1 MSFLHCSKEQLLYTG
16 LFPPVFS
23 HLFTL
28 ANSFGLCKICIDTV
42 RKRYLP
48 DKKLSLILIFFFPIF
63 RMTFT
68 IKANI
73 GGYLKLMNRENN
85 NKIEYHS
92 LTQSVHEREYLYHWD
107 LVNPYHCVGVS
118 PAGSC
123 PQFLTVVDLTENVSI
138 SIFV

>member
-1 MSFLHCSKEQLLYTG
+1 
-16 LFPPVFS
+16 
-23 HLFTL
+23 
-28 ANSFGLCKICIDTV
+28 
-42 RKRYLP
+42 
-48 DKKLSLILIFFFPIF
+48 
-63 RMTFT
+63 MTFT

-85 NKIEYHS
+85 NNIEYHS

-123 PQFLTVVDLTENVSI
+123 PQFLTVVDLTENVTKHQYLCLI
-138 SIFV
+138 NINFFLRFDPPLL